1 MIKCW
6 EYEPGKRPSFKE
18 LQRRTS
24 NYIKSIA
31 GYLEMNFYTTEGKER
46 NILSTEEREDR
57 EEEGG
62 EDNTISELERVVE
75 VYPPPINVSHFG
87 DGEEVTEL

>member
-18 LQRRTS
+18 LQRSTS

-31 GYLEMNFYTTEGKER
+31 GYLEMSFYTTEGIER
-46 NILSTEEREDR
+46 NTTEEREDR
-57 EEEGG
+57 EEEGE
-62 EDNTISELERVVE
+62 EDNTKSELESVAQM
-75 VYPPPINVSHFG
+75 YPPSLNVSHFG
-87 DGEEVTEL
+87 DGEEVTQL

>member
-1 MIKCW
+1 MMKCW

-18 LQRRTS
+18 LQRSTS

-31 GYLEMNFYTTEGKER
+31 GYLEMSFYTTEGKER

-57 EEEGG
+57 EEEE
-62 EDNTISELERVVE
+62 EDNTITELERVVE
-75 VYPPPINVSHFG
+75 AYPPFLNVSHFG
-87 DGEEVTEL
+87 DGELHNSSV

>member
-18 LQRRTS
+18 LQRSTS

-31 GYLEMNFYTTEGKER
+31 GYLEMSFYTTEGIER
-46 NILSTEEREDR
+46 NTTEEREDR
-57 EEEGG
+57 EEKGG
-62 EDNTISELERVVE
+62 EDNTKSELERVVE
-75 VYPPPINVSHFG
+75 VYPPPLNVSQFG

>member
-6 EYEPGKRPSFKE
+6 EYELGKRPSFKE
-18 LQRRTS
+18 LQRSTS

-31 GYLEMNFYTTEGKER
+31 GYLEMSFYTTEAIER
-46 NILSTEEREDR
+46 NTTEEREDR
-57 EEEGG
+57 EEEGE
-62 EDNTISELERVVE
+62 EDNTIAKLERVVE
-75 VYPPPINVSHFG
+75 VYPPSLHVSHFG

>member
-18 LQRRTS
+18 LQRSTS
-24 NYIKSIA
+24 NYIKRIA
-31 GYLEMNFYTTEGKER
+31 GYLEMSFYTTEGIER
-46 NILSTEEREDR
+46 NTTEEREDR
-57 EEEGG
+57 EEEGE
-62 EDNTISELERVVE
+62 EDNTKSELERVVE

-87 DGEEVTEL
+87 DGEEATEL